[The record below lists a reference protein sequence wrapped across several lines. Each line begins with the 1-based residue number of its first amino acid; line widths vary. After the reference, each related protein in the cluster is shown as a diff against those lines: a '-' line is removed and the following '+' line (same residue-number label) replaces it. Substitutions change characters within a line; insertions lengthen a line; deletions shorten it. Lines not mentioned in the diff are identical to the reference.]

1 MNHRVRHMEILSPT
15 QLWLQPCLW
24 PRNEQDFF
32 RDNEFTM
39 EPAEAMCEALFT
51 EHPLTPRSLADTAW
65 DQCDRPIWPYFHTWL
80 REGHDWEWIS
90 AVWTALHEDH
100 HCADWHYEHG
110 IFYTK
115 SSA

>member
-32 RDNEFTM
+32 RDNTFTM

-80 REGHDWEWIS
+80 REGRDWEWIS

-100 HCADWHYEHG
+100 RCAVWHYEHG